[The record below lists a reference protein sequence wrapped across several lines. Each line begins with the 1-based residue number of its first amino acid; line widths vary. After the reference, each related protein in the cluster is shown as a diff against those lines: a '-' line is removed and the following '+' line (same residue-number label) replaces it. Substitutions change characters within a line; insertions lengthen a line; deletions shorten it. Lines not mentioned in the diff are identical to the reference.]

1 MCFSASASFASSVPI
16 AAVGV
21 ATVLQ
26 VQRPRE
32 WLFASLPLLFAWH
45 QFDEGFV
52 WLALEGASPVG
63 GLDAWGFAY
72 MLFSH
77 VLLPL
82 IMPLSIWLIE
92 PDRRRGH
99 RLLPF
104 LVLGAG
110 LAAYQLWAICAVQTD
125 VFIRNDSVV
134 YDNPASNNVVVGVL
148 YVLATCGALFASGY
162 RTIIL
167 LGVVNLLGLLLVL
180 AFKQY
185 AFTSLWCAYAA
196 LVSVLVY
203 AHFHRRRVA

>member
-1 MCFSASASFASSVPI
+1 
-16 AAVGV
+16 
-21 ATVLQ
+21 
-26 VQRPRE
+26 
-32 WLFASLPLLFAWH
+32 
-45 QFDEGFV
+45 
-52 WLALEGASPVG
+52 
-63 GLDAWGFAY
+63 
-72 MLFSH
+72 
-77 VLLPL
+77 
-82 IMPLSIWLIE
+82 
-92 PDRRRGH
+92 
-99 RLLPF
+99 
-104 LVLGAG
+104 
-110 LAAYQLWAICAVQTD
+110 VQTD